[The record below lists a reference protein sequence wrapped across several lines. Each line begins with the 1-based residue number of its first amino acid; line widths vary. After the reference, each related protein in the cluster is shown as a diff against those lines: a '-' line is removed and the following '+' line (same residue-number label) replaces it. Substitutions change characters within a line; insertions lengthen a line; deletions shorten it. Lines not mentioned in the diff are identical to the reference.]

1 MSRDT
6 SKQFTVWGTDLA
18 MKHNDHS
25 TNRFWAKRHERR
37 PKHPPP
43 HWWPEDE
50 SWPPDPPLWRKT
62 RHKLFPRLALG
73 ALITLVIATVTCSGS
88 VYLLTKLSPGITLH
102 KTGALPIFIGVGILV
117 TTVVFQMGRTIRR
130 VISPIDDLLEASD
143 SVADGDYSVRVPERG
158 APEMVALVSSF
169 NTMVHQ
175 LKMQAD
181 QRNELMADL
190 THELRTPITVIQG
203 NIEGIIDGVYE
214 RDDAHLKALLE
225 ETRQLSSLI
234 EDLRTLG
241 LAESGALHLH
251 KEVTDLVLLT
261 SETLATYRP
270 QIEAA
275 SITLN
280 LTAADGIPPINVDPL
295 RFREV
300 LTNLIANAHRY
311 TPSGE
316 TIDVQIEQEGTD
328 RVRILVGDTG
338 SGIEAQDLPH
348 IFERFYKSTDSVGSG
363 LGLAIAKKL
372 VEAHGGEISAE
383 SDPGQGTLITIL
395 LPI

>member
-6 SKQFTVWGTDLA
+6 SKQFTAWGTDLA
-18 MKHNDHS
+18 MKHNNYPTH
-25 TNRFWAKRHERR
+25 RFWAKVHERR
-37 PKHPPP
+37 SKRPPP
-43 HWWPEDE
+43 HWWPKDE
-50 SWPPDPPLWRKT
+50 SWPPDPPLWRKN

-73 ALITLVIATVTCSGS
+73 ALLTLVIATVTCSGS
-88 VYLLTKLSPGITLH
+88 VYLLTRLSPGIDLR
-102 KTGALPIFIGVGILV
+102 KTGALPVFIGVGILV
-117 TTVVFQMGRTIRR
+117 TAVVFQMGRTIRR
-130 VISPIDDLLEASD
+130 VISPIDNLLEASD

-158 APEMVALVSSF
+158 SPEMVALVSSF
-169 NTMVHQ
+169 NAMVRQ
-175 LKMQAD
+175 LELQAN

-241 LAESGALHLH
+241 LAESGALQLH
-251 KEVTDLVLLT
+251 REATDLALLT
-261 SETLATYRP
+261 SETLAAYRP

-275 SITLN
+275 GITLN

-300 LTNLIANAHRY
+300 LTNLIANALRY

-316 TIDVQIEQEGTD
+316 TIEVQIEQEGTD
-328 RVRILVGDTG
+328 RVRIVVVDTG
-338 SGIEAQDLPH
+338 SGIDPQDLPH
-348 IFERFYKSTDSVGSG
+348 IFERFYKSADSGGSG

-383 SDPGQGTLITIL
+383 SDPDQGTQITIL
-395 LPI
+395 LPV

>member
-1 MSRDT
+1 
-6 SKQFTVWGTDLA
+6 
-18 MKHNDHS
+18 
-25 TNRFWAKRHERR
+25 
-37 PKHPPP
+37 
-43 HWWPEDE
+43 
-50 SWPPDPPLWRKT
+50 
-62 RHKLFPRLALG
+62 
-73 ALITLVIATVTCSGS
+73 
-88 VYLLTKLSPGITLH
+88 
-102 KTGALPIFIGVGILV
+102 
-117 TTVVFQMGRTIRR
+117 
-130 VISPIDDLLEASD
+130 
-143 SVADGDYSVRVPERG
+143 
-158 APEMVALVSSF
+158 
-169 NTMVHQ
+169 
-175 LKMQAD
+175 MQAD

-251 KEVTDLVLLT
+251 KEATDLVLLT
-261 SETLATYRP
+261 SETLAAYRP

-300 LTNLIANAHRY
+300 LTNLIANAQRY

-328 RVRILVGDTG
+328 RVRILVVDTG

-348 IFERFYKSTDSVGSG
+348 IFERFYKSTDSSGSG

-383 SDPGQGTLITIL
+383 SEPDQGTLITIL
-395 LPI
+395 LPV